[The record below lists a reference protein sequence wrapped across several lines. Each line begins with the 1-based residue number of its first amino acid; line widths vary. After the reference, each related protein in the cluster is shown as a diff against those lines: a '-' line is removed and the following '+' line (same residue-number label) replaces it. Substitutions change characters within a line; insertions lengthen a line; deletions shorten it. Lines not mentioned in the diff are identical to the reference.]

1 MQSDRCC
8 GIGGGMRPK
17 GTAVELERRRRRA
30 MGLLESGHSL
40 ATVARM
46 VGAAFS
52 AVWRWREAVRRH
64 GAAALAPK
72 PASGRPP
79 KLTARQRERLP
90 RLLARG
96 ARAHGYAT
104 ELWTTKR
111 VAAVITREFGVR
123 YHPAHVSRLLAACG
137 WSCQKPARR
146 AVERDEAAIAHW
158 TRYRWA
164 AIKKKPGA

>member
-72 PASGRPP
+72 PVPGRPP

-104 ELWTTKR
+104 DLWTTKR
-111 VAAVITREFGVR
+111 VATVITREFGVH

-137 WSCQKPARR
+137 WSCQKPERR
-146 AVERDEAAIAHW
+146 ALERDEAAIAHW
-158 TRYRWA
+158 KRYRWT
-164 AIKKKPGA
+164 AIKKKPSA

>member
-72 PASGRPP
+72 PVPGRPP
-79 KLTARQRERLP
+79 ELTARPRERLP

-96 ARAHGYAT
+96 SSGYGSET
-104 ELWTTKR
+104 E
-111 VAAVITREFGVR
+111 
-123 YHPAHVSRLLAACG
+123 
-137 WSCQKPARR
+137 RR
-146 AVERDEAAIAHW
+146 S
-158 TRYRWA
+158 
-164 AIKKKPGA
+164 

>member
-1 MQSDRCC
+1 
-8 GIGGGMRPK
+8 MRPK
-17 GTAVELERRRRRA
+17 GTPAELERRRRRA
-30 MGLLESGHSL
+30 VRFLESGHSL
-40 ATVARM
+40 ATVAQR
-46 VGAAFS
+46 VGAAVS
-52 AVWRWREAVRRH
+52 AVWQWRDTFRRR
-64 GAAALAPK
+64 GSAGLAAT

-79 KLTARQRERLP
+79 KLTARQRKRLP

-111 VAAVITREFGVR
+111 VAAVITREFSVR

-137 WSCQKPARR
+137 WSCQKPERR